1 MCDASDYAVG
11 AVLGQRHAKF
21 FHAIYYASKVLN
33 NNQANYT
40 TIEKELLA
48 VIFALKKFRPY
59 LILTKPLMQKQVL
72 KARRK
77 IQKSAKTERSGGR
90 SAENT
95 PAVTRKMAV
104 LIGVMYPK
112 CEAELLHTL
121 DEVEGMRK
129 L

>member
-90 SAENT
+90 SAE
-95 PAVTRKMAV
+95 K
-104 LIGVMYPK
+104 
-112 CEAELLHTL
+112 HTSCAKKNGSFNWG
-121 DEVEGMRK
+121 DVSQV
-129 L
+129 